1 MEKSFNKYY
10 VKRNYATGE
19 VLTQNDKPIL
29 GDIAKSDCRLSQ
41 RNADILNKTWERS
54 GIYYSEVQTNDS
66 NKTSNNDKIRQALIT
81 EANSLGISFRDN
93 IGNDKLQERINE
105 FKNKN

>member
-1 MEKSFNKYY
+1 MTTLEKISPNIGL
-10 VKRNYATGE
+10 NAE
-19 VLTQNDKPIL
+19 AHN
-29 GDIAKSDCRLSQ
+29 SQ
-41 RNADILNKTWERS
+41 NADILNKTWERS